1 MLQLI
6 MMVFQ
11 VEGGS
16 GDGVVGQENKRQSAP
31 GRSSV
36 SELYAEIPE
45 NVSSKCCKR
54 IFKAGTSKKINA
66 IVRKLEQFGFT
77 VQLRVQMM

>member
-1 MLQLI
+1 MLRLI

-45 NVSSKCCKR
+45 NLSSKYCKR
-54 IFKAGTSKKINA
+54 IFKAGTSKKL
-66 IVRKLEQFGFT
+66 K
-77 VQLRVQMM
+77 QLSEI